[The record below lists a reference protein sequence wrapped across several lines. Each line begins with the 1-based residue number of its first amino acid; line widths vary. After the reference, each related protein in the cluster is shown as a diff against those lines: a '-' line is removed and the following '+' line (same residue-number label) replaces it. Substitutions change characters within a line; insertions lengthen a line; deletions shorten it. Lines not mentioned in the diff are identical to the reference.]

1 MRVGVAVCTL
11 VHKSCHINKI
21 SFENCLL
28 HTGWRW
34 TSRGFVPSSTAR
46 AAKRCRWWWCW
57 SRRIRSC
64 IQSITATDWRIRRIA
79 AKTRKRY
86 LIKASPAPAARVRL
100 LSHSR
105 SLFRAEAVIRHKPH
119 QSVFR
124 FGFLLFF
131 KPFSYYLHHLTE
143 ACTDSALRK
152 EIHFIWF
159 QSVVRL
165 LFYSRLTLNNSS
177 NSSNKTKWFMSSFFQ
192 P

>member
-1 MRVGVAVCTL
+1 MRVGVAVCKL

-124 FGFLLFF
+124 FSFLLFF
-131 KPFSYYLHHLTE
+131 KAIFLLSPSFNRSLYRQCFTQRNPFHL
-143 ACTDSALRK
+143 
-152 EIHFIWF
+152 I
-159 QSVVRL
+159 SV
-165 LFYSRLTLNNSS
+165 SRS
-177 NSSNKTKWFMSSFFQ
+177 SSFLFSLDAQ
-192 P
+192 QQQQ